1 MTEIDINLGDITPI
15 IPNDLFKVINTEMQ
29 IIIENICI
37 DNNLD
42 SKIVLNKY
50 SNEMIKIGS
59 KFGVKK
65 RNRRILSPELQC
77 MGRKLDGKQCT
88 RGKRDNSDYCKSHEN
103 KLPYGRIDE
112 PFKGKEIN
120 KRGRKRKDKTN
131 SLIATHVEVFEG
143 KNYLVDEKNFVYT
156 FNINKPEFLGI
167 KSNNKI
173 NKIDF

>member
-1 MTEIDINLGDITPI
+1 MTEKDINLGDITPI
-15 IPNDLFKVINTEMQ
+15 IPNDLFKVINTEMLT
-29 IIIENICI
+29 IIENICI

-42 SKIVLNKY
+42 SNQVLEKY
-50 SNEMIKIGS
+50 SNEIIKIGS

-65 RNRRILSPELQC
+65 RNRRVLAPDLQC

-88 RGKRDNSDYCKSHEN
+88 RGKRDNSEFCKSHEN

-120 KRGRKRKDKTN
+120 KRGRKRKDKN
-131 SLIATHVEVFEG
+131 NNFIATHVEVFEG
-143 KNYLVDEKNFVYT
+143 KNYLVDDKNFVYS
-156 FNINKPEFLGI
+156 FNINNPEFLGI

-173 NKIDF
+173 NKIEC